1 MKRAQVGQD
10 NHSMANRSLPL
21 PQSSDDRRASTRL
34 PIERDVRYKVLG
46 GKKRVKQAGSGKT
59 LNMSSAGVLFTTEST
74 LEEGQLVELAVS
86 WPALLNDVLPLNLV
100 AHGRLVRIEEKRA
113 VIAIEKY
120 EFKTRGASG
129 L

>member
-1 MKRAQVGQD
+1 MQRGRVGQD
-10 NHSMANRSLPL
+10 NDRMANRSLPVAE
-21 PQSSDDRRASTRL
+21 SSDDRRASNRL

-59 LNMSSAGVLFTTEST
+59 INMSSAGVLFTTEST

-86 WPALLNDVLPLNLV
+86 WPTLLNDVVPLKLV
-100 AHGRLVRIEEKRA
+100 ADGRLVRIEEKRA

-120 EFKTRGASG
+120 EFKTRGTSG